1 MPKVSDLIQH
11 INDQYPVLDLTAANS
26 VKGLYYY
33 DSFSDLSSTPV
44 QSQSTKAIALVD
56 NTIKLYHG
64 EDGDVF
70 TDEDSWE
77 EVAKTP
83 TDYDELLGI
92 NLIDNGQLQR
102 YELILY
108 DTIDGVFK
116 KANLDSLFGGLG
128 VFIAQQSAGGVT
140 IQNPTTGIAG
150 DFDGDGA
157 VGTNDLL
164 ALLSFY
170 NNEIGQGGVNALN
183 VDTVVTIGN
192 TLPNINVNY
201 GSLTYNDGDKLYLN
215 PTLTSIQEAG
225 NYLLNIEPGIDPTD
239 ITNID
244 SVGYFSLQNPDQ
256 EEDVI
261 IQDLSTYLPAIKIGS
276 IQAQFIQFAGLE
288 GVIDCAEFG
297 VDVRF
302 YEDGVELGNDP
313 ASPTIADGPIPYAG
327 GVLDWYSGD
336 VNFTAVNSIVRQ
348 SWDILSADNAIDEI
362 RINPWIK
369 YSPESPIESAVS
381 LIAFPSDFYVFTVD
395 PTE

>member
-83 TDYDELLGI
+83 TDYEELLGI

-183 VDTVVTIGN
+183 VDTVITIGN
-192 TLPNINVNY
+192 TSNISVNY
-201 GSLTYNDGDKLYLN
+201 GSLTYNSGDKLYLN

-239 ITNID
+239 ITNIE
-244 SVGYFSLQNPDQ
+244 SVGYFSLQNPYQD
-256 EEDVI
+256 EDVI
-261 IQDLSTYLPAIKIGS
+261 IQDLSTYLPAIKIDN
-276 IQAQFIQFAGLE
+276 IKAQFFLFTGQE
-288 GVIDCAEFG
+288 GAISCAEFG

-302 YEDGVELGNDP
+302 YANGVELGEDP
-313 ASPTIADGPIPYAG
+313 ASASITDDAFTYAP
-327 GVLDWYSGD
+327 GVLNWFLGS
-336 VNFTAVNSIVRQ
+336 VNFTDVNSIVRD
-348 SWDILSADNAIDEI
+348 SWNVLSEDYAIDEI

-369 YSPESPIESAVS
+369 YSPETQIESSVS
-381 LIAFPSDFYVFTVD
+381 FIAFPPDAYVFTVD